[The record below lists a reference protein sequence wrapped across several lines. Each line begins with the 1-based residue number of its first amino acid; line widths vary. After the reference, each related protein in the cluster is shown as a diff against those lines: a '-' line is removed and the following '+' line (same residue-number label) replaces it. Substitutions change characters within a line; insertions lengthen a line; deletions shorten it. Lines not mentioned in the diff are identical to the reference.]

1 MQMEAS
7 GPVGKT
13 FGGKYRITSELSRGG
28 MGAVYRAEQTSL
40 GREVAVKTILASD
53 DAIANQ
59 RFLMEASLTANLNH
73 PNVVRIFDFGRSD
86 DGTLYLVMELLEG
99 LSLDQWL
106 KTNGALAPADA
117 LRIIQSLCG
126 AMAEAHEKQIVH
138 RDIKPANII
147 VNDRP
152 GMGISAKIID
162 FGLVKPMDKTSGVS
176 QTGMVL
182 GTPMYMSPEQITASG
197 VDDRVDIYALG
208 LTLYTAITGEQPYPD
223 RGFSSL
229 MHAQVNECLP
239 LLSEECEAPGVSPL
253 VDWIVAC
260 ASSKDPNE
268 RFQNAYQMMEAIRI
282 ALLYPEAGAVLSI
295 EDGKLV
301 CSDPEISLTADISPK
316 PLVDPQSYVKDGSA
330 ISKDFAESLSI
341 RGDFIQTEGSLADG
355 TARQAPVSLQR
366 STGRSRIQP
375 IWVMILVAVLG
386 LAGWLRMS
394 ASGGS
399 VAVLVQSAP
408 EGADVFRDGVLLG
421 STPFEIFLNR
431 EGSTNLTIELGGH
444 ASRTMEISGNSP
456 TVMVRLKAS
465 PDASESPTIPKE
477 PMQPATD
484 SVAPTPDTVTPTA
497 PASPKVIPPKDKRAV
512 QGEKVIEAPD
522 KPLSPNGTKDP
533 WADKSKATPQPEAPR
548 DPWAD

>member
-1 MQMEAS
+1 MQMEAM
-7 GPVGKT
+7 GPIGKT

-99 LSLDQWL
+99 MSLDRWL
-106 KTNGALAPADA
+106 KTNGALTPTDA

-126 AMAEAHEKQIVH
+126 AMAEAHQKQIVH

-301 CSDPEISLTADISPK
+301 CSDPDISLTADISPK
-316 PLVDPQSYVKDGSA
+316 PLVDPQSYVKDGSS
-330 ISKDFAESLSI
+330 ISKGFANILAE

-355 TARQAPVSLQR
+355 AAHNVSASVHRGTARR
-366 STGRSRIQP
+366 RIQP
-375 IWVMILVAVLG
+375 IWLMLLVMVLG
-386 LAGWLRMS
+386 LVGWLRMS
-394 ASGGS
+394 ASSGS
-399 VAVLVQSAP
+399 VAVLVQSTP

-421 STPFEIFLNR
+421 STPFEIFLAQK
-431 EGSTNLTIELGGH
+431 GSTNLTLELGGH
-444 ASRTMEISGNSP
+444 TSRTMEISGNSP
-456 TVMVRLKAS
+456 TVMVRLKAL
-465 PDASESPTIPKE
+465 PDASETVTSPKE
-477 PMQPATD
+477 PGQPAAD
-484 SVAPTPDTVTPTA
+484 SIAPIPDPITATA
-497 PASPKVIPPKDKRAV
+497 PVSQKEILPKDNRT
-512 QGEKVIEAPD
+512 GRDEKVIEPTD

-533 WADKSKATPQPEAPR
+533 WADNPKATPQTEAPR